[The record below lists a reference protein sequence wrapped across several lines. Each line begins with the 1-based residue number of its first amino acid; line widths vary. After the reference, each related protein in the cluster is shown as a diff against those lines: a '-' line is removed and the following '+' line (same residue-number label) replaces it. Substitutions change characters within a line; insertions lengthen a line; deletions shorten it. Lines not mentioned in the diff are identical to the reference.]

1 MKNLQYKIFIALSY
15 FFFYS
20 LLALEFTYVPSY
32 LTEILN
38 FKGQDMSI
46 LFAGIP
52 IVGILAQFV
61 WGELA
66 DRCKKTGRILRIITC
81 CAFIFSIPL
90 MFYSSKTLIY
100 IIFWL
105 VSFFLTSVS
114 ALLDTMI
121 FTRWDMKTYGK
132 IRLWGSAGY
141 GIAALIFSYLLL
153 YQDKFLNSIIL
164 LLIGIAFL
172 LFVCTLFIGEEA
184 RIKTQNKETNFKF
197 VSLFKNSYFLLLVI
211 FGVVHYIS
219 NGPYNMIFDIYRK
232 DMNLPVYC
240 TGWAISIGIIS
251 ECLFIAYGSFFVKRL
266 TAHFCLILCAVLTGI
281 RWFIMSYPLNATVFI
296 SLQAIHGIT
305 FGLFFIASVACL
317 INIVPESM
325 RATGQTMFSCIV
337 FSFGGC
343 LGNYMAGYLLDCA
356 GRGFLAFRCCAVISI
371 IAVIMSF
378 FIKEKIEEK

>member
-1 MKNLQYKIFIALSY
+1 MKNLQYKIFIASSY

-20 LLALEFTYVPSY
+20 LLALEFTYVPRY
-32 LTEILN
+32 LMDILH
-38 FKGQDMSI
+38 FRGQDMSI

-52 IVGILAQFV
+52 VIGIIAQFV

-66 DRCKKTGRILRIITC
+66 DRCQKTGKILRIITC
-81 CAFIFSIPL
+81 CAFLCSIPL
-90 MFYSSKTLIY
+90 IFYNSKALIY

-132 IRLWGSAGY
+132 IRLWGSMGY
-141 GIAALIFSYLLL
+141 GVAALSFSYLLL
-153 YQDKFLNSIIL
+153 YQDQFLHSIIL

-172 LFVCTLFIGEEA
+172 LFISTLFIGEET
-184 RIKTQNKETNFKF
+184 RTKTKNKESNFKF
-197 VSLFKNSYFLLLVI
+197 ISLFKNSYFLLLVI
-211 FGVVHYIS
+211 FGVVHYITS
-219 NGPYNMIFDIYRK
+219 GPYNMIFDIYRK
-232 DMNLPVYC
+232 SMNLPVYC
-240 TGWAISIGIIS
+240 TGWAISVGIIS
-251 ECLFIAYGSFFVKRL
+251 ECLFIAYGSFFVTRL
-266 TAHFCLILCAVLTGI
+266 TARCCLILCATLTGI
-281 RWFIMSYPLNATVFI
+281 RWFIMSYPLNAIIFI

-337 FSFGGC
+337 FSLGGC
-343 LGNYMAGYLLDCA
+343 LGNYMTGYLLDYD
-356 GRGFLAFRCCAVISI
+356 RGVFLAFSCCAFISI
-371 IAVIMSF
+371 IAVIISF
-378 FIKEKIEEK
+378 FIKEKIQEK